1 MDFISLVEKKKEK
14 TVNSSGLKLAQYS
27 PRPGETRRA
36 RPRWRF
42 YTEYLSFLNKQ

>member
-1 MDFISLVEKKKEK
+1 MAEKKKEK

-27 PRPGETRRA
+27 PRRGKMRRA

-42 YTEYLSFLNKQ
+42 YTEALNFLNKQ